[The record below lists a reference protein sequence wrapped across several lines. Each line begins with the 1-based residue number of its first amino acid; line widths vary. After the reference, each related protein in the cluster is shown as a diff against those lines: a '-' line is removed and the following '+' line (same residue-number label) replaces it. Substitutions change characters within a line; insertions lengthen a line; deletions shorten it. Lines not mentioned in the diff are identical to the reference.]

1 MTKVLK
7 HYRSILLIAM
17 ACLSRGLLLSQFS
30 PADLPGLEAWFDA
43 DLGISLTSDSVSQWD
58 DQSSNARHATSWA
71 NSIRPSIIPNALNG
85 HQVISF
91 DGVYDFMAFPQID
104 GCRTIFWI
112 MQENPN
118 VDPTWR
124 RPLLGYTGGVHF
136 LRGLDRKF
144 WSDASSH
151 PGVQNGLTRLNGEV
165 VDGTE
170 TIVPWGYFM
179 ACLQTSEPVPATHIT
194 MEAEA
199 YGRTWWGE
207 IAEVIIY
214 SSVLST
220 TDIESV
226 ENYLANKYGP
236 SYAFIPDVIITEG
249 VCPTEICAPQ
259 GFSSYE
265 WSNGETSTCI
275 EVQEPGDVFLTLTDP
290 FGREIQD
297 TIHVSF
303 PGNLQMPDSVLLC
316 LGQSFQ
322 WNTGL
327 TEENGYFTFINDN
340 PTANIELNDAG
351 SYQIKITDQNNC
363 QLIHDIFI
371 HVDSLAHLVTLG
383 PDLTLCAGNSISI
396 AQIENQEL
404 SFLWSNESTDSEI
417 VINSTGDYHVT
428 VTNQNNCSASDTIH
442 VFVPGIA
449 PVISFQ
455 SVGSCEDAAVQ
466 FTGFTNDNI
475 VNWSWSFGDGQ
486 TAEGPVVSHTY
497 DTPGDY
503 TATLQVTAATGCTAS
518 STNNLHI
525 FSKPNPAYI
534 TSTACNNAPITFT
547 DISSTPENI
556 ITDWSWLIDGQFYQ
570 EQTVV
575 VHLTESGFQN
585 IILAVTDINGCAAE
599 ISAFTEVLQAPSA
612 DFEVSGTCEATL
624 TSFSEIV
631 EVPANSNLTTRLWN
645 FGDDFGS
652 SLPNP
657 GHFYSEPG
665 NYPVWFYVAASNGCN
680 DSLTKIVTIHHTPF
694 ADFQISNA
702 CVGAPYPFIEE
713 SQTDNGD
720 PVVAWHWIIDGANTY
735 DIETPHH
742 IFNSPG
748 LKPVS
753 LQITTLHGC
762 SDLVSQQIPA
772 WNAPVAEFSFEP
784 EIGEAPF
791 DALFINE
798 SSDLAGAHWIFGDT
812 HESDEINPH
821 HIFTLNGTYLTQL
834 ITIGVTGCKD
844 TTSKIVRVA
853 APEYDLALQNVD
865 WGNTNNGYQL
875 TARLVN
881 SGNIRINE
889 IMLSWQVGNDAPVT
903 EIWSGNL
910 EPGETFDYLFHALVR
925 LEGQQ
930 YPYICIE
937 ADPSPIVYS
946 EVNKT
951 DNTICKPIG
960 NSGLELFPPFPNP
973 GDDRMFIRFI
983 TPIDGDV
990 GVDVY
995 NVVGSKVLQIAE
1007 QEVPKGFHQYFI
1019 DISALPDGN
1028 YQLVLFMEDKKA
1040 ITSFMKIHR

>member
-30 PADLPGLEAWFDA
+30 PADLPGLEAWFAA
-43 DLGISLTSDSVSQWD
+43 DSGVEITEDSVSLWTD
-58 DQSSNARHATSWA
+58 LSSNNRDATSWA
-71 NSIRPSIIPNALNG
+71 TSIRPSLQNQDLFGNPY
-85 HQVISF
+85 ISF
-91 DGVYDFMAFPQID
+91 DGNTDFLQFPPITN
-104 GCRTIFWI
+104 CRTIFWVAR
-112 MQENPN
+112 QN
-118 VDPTWR
+118 VSATSVST
-124 RPLLGYTGGVHF
+124 RPLLGWSTGLNF
-136 LRGLDRKF
+136 LRGDNGEF
-144 WSDASSH
+144 WHPLYSH
-151 PGVQNGLTRLNGEV
+151 NGVKTGSTRLNKIPV
-165 VDGTE
+165 NGTA
-170 TIVPWGYFM
+170 TPIPNQFFVTS
-179 ACLQTSEPVPATHIT
+179 LQTSENV
-194 MEAEA
+194 EAELIGMEMNI
-199 YGRTWWGE
+199 YYRTWWGDMAE
-207 IAEVIIY
+207 IIIF
-214 SSVLST
+214 SSALSEQE
-220 TDIESV
+220 IEMV
-226 ENYLANKYGP
+226 EDYLIQKYGP
-236 SYAFIPDVIITEG
+236 PFVPAEDINTTNFCSTP
-249 VCPTEICAPQ
+249 ICAAP
-259 GFSSYE
+259 GFSSYL
-265 WSNGETSTCI
+265 WSTGENTACI
-275 EVQEPGDVFLTLTDP
+275 EINKSGDYFVEMTDI
-290 FGREIQD
+290 FGRVEHD
-297 TIHVSF
+297 TIHATF
-303 PGNLQMPDSVLLC
+303 PGNLIIPDTNITC
-316 LGQSFQ
+316 FDQSFI
-322 WNTGL
+322 WNTELSESDGFAL
-327 TEENGYFTFINDN
+327 SINNETTSGILELSEANEYVLHIVDSESCVYNDTFQV
-340 PTANIELNDAG
+340 E
-351 SYQIKITDQNNC
+351 
-363 QLIHDIFI
+363 
-371 HVDSLAHLVTLG
+371 VDSLSYFLTLG
-383 PDLTLCAGNSISI
+383 PDLTLCAGNNISI
-396 AQIENQEL
+396 APIENQEL

-417 VINSTGDYHVT
+417 VINSTGEYHVA
-428 VTNQNNCSASDTIH
+428 VTNQNNCTASDTIH

-466 FTGFTNDNI
+466 FTGVANDNI
-475 VNWSWSFGDGQ
+475 INWSWSFGDGQ

-575 VHLTESGFQN
+575 AHLTEAGFQN

-599 ISAFTEVLQAPSA
+599 ISAFTEVLQAPTA
-612 DFEVSGTCEATL
+612 DFIVSGTCEATL

-657 GHFYSEPG
+657 GHFYAEPG

-680 DSLTKIVTIHHTPF
+680 DSLTKNVTIHHTPF

-702 CVGAPYPFIEE
+702 CVGAPYQFIEE

-735 DIETPHH
+735 DLESPHH

-772 WNAPVAEFSFEP
+772 WNPPVAEFSFEP

-821 HIFTLNGTYLTQL
+821 HIFTLNGTYLTKL

-844 TTSKIVRVA
+844 TTSKIIRVA

-881 SGNIRINE
+881 SGNILINE

-910 EPGETFDYLFHALVR
+910 EPGETFDYLFHSLVR

-937 ADPSPIVYS
+937 ADPSPIVYG

-983 TPIDGDV
+983 TPVDGDV

-995 NVVGSKVLQIAE
+995 NVIGSKVLQIAE

-1028 YQLVLFMEDKKA
+1028 YQLVLYMEDKKA